1 MGIYE
6 ADAVICLLCGEDVGH
21 TTVIAGSVAVVIGA
35 HLRSE
40 QLLEEGGWQRSGAG
54 DLMTF

>member
-6 ADAVICLLCGEDVGH
+6 ANTLSSALLCGEDIRPR
-21 TTVIAGSVAVVIGA
+21 TVVIPSIAVVIGA

-40 QLLEEGGWQRSGAG
+40 QVLEEGGW
-54 DLMTF
+54 